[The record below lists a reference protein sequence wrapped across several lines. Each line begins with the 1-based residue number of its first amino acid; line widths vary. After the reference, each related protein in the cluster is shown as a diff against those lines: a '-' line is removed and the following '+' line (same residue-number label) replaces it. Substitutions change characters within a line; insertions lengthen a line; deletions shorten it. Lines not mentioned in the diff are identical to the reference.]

1 MKGGARSG
9 AGRKPLP
16 PHLRRSNITVR
27 VTPATI
33 EWLKAQEQSYSALIN
48 MLLATAMWQD
58 QPERGEIK

>member
-16 PHLRRSNITVR
+16 PHLRKSNITVR

-33 EWLKAQEQSYSALIN
+33 KWLKTQDKSYSRTINQLI
-48 MLLATAMWQD
+48 TK
-58 QPERGEIK
+58 ERGEIK